1 MAGSIS
7 IALQGLNVA
16 MQGFQTSSSN
26 IANVNTPGYSRQQ
39 VELSSRAAPEQG
51 VEILNVSRVA
61 DAFAN
66 QQLWSSTASFSSTDV
81 YSFFAGQTD
90 DLLANPNTNISAVT
104 DQFFAALQAGVDDP
118 ASIPNRELILAQSEA
133 LALRFVEVDRQLRA
147 QNQAVNTKLES
158 TVNETNQMA
167 GLVAQLNDKIRL
179 SEARGEPANEL
190 RDHRDELILS
200 ISEKIGVSV
209 QTGTGS
215 SDINLSVGNGQP
227 LVVGGKASQL
237 SARQGDPDI
246 NDVDI
251 FVSVSGKQIS
261 VSDQI
266 RSGEVGGMLEYRN
279 EVLIPSWNE
288 LGRLAVVFADSVN
301 QQQAKG
307 VDLDGNM
314 AENWFRDPANIGDI
328 RAYSSNAVKM
338 SSTSDVVIRDSNLLK
353 ASDYVVKFGENGDF
367 SVTRE
372 ADGKLFTQDYFQP
385 RTATLTSSY
394 EDGTALQ
401 TTGELKL
408 NLDGLDITIRSD
420 SGVAFGKNDQVLVQP
435 VRTGAELM
443 SVELSSGR
451 ELAFASPVRAEAA
464 EDNQGTVS
472 IAGVSVNSRHQL
484 IPVDMSP
491 AAPDALV
498 YFTGEN
504 SYSVFNAPI
513 PPANFD
519 LESATAFV
527 FADGS
532 SALGRSYSEGKDI
545 QIDAVTVSATTLS
558 DANASPVV
566 DLTTNPVQLVF
577 GKDSA
582 GEATYSLYDI
592 QDPANPVVLSLNNRY
607 VEGEPIQLE
616 GFEITTRGKP
626 QPGDRIDFG
635 FNTEAVSDNRNALQ
649 FSGLQQLKLVD
660 GATYQDNFG
669 RLVEQVGTK
678 AQVANINLQAN
689 EAIMQSAR
697 SVRDG
702 VSGVNLDEE
711 AANLIKFQQQ
721 YQAASQVINTARSM
735 FDTLLSSVG

>member
-66 QQLWSSTASFSSTDV
+66 QQLWSSTASFSSTDI

-147 QNQAVNTKLES
+147 QNQAVNAKLES

-209 QTGTGS
+209 QTSTGS

-372 ADGKLFTQDYFQP
+372 TDGKLFTQDYFQP
-385 RTATLTSSY
+385 RTATLAAASY

-401 TTGELKL
+401 TTDELKL
-408 NLDGLDITIRSD
+408 NLDGLDITISSD
-420 SGVAFGKNDQVLVQP
+420 SGVAFAKNDRILVQP

-451 ELAFASPVRAEAA
+451 ELAFASPVRAQAA
-464 EDNQGTVS
+464 EDNTGTLTVGALTVTDPVLFGSQGEAVS
-472 IAGVSVNSRHQL
+472 
-484 IPVDMSP
+484 MSP
-491 AAPDALV
+491 PV
-498 YFTGEN
+498 QI
-504 SYSVFNAPI
+504 VFNSGGSYDT
-513 PPANFD
+513 FD
-519 LESATAFV
+519 IADPDNPKPYV
-527 FADGS
+527 FDDLS
-532 SALGRSYSEGKDI
+532 SAANRLFKSGD
-545 QIDAVTVSATTLS
+545 TL
-558 DANASPVV
+558 NF
-566 DLTTNPVQLVF
+566 N
-577 GKDSA
+577 
-582 GEATYSLYDI
+582 
-592 QDPANPVVLSLNNRY
+592 
-607 VEGEPIQLE
+607 
-616 GFEITTRGKP
+616 GFEVVIGGNP
-626 QPGDRIDFG
+626 DPGDKASFKA
-635 FNTEAVSDNRNALQ
+635 NSEAVSDNRNALKL
-649 FSGLQQLKLVD
+649 SGLQQLKLVD
-660 GATYQDNFG
+660 GATYQDSFG

-678 AQVANINLQAN
+678 AQAASISLQAN